1 MSEILLHESG
11 GLMLL
16 CIRGHCMAGYIRKVE
31 KRRDGRVNNLSY
43 LGLFL
48 AQDLAPTLYQRYP
61 VGTYIYRREKYVFG
75 DRIQKLFGQ
84 HISRLARDR

>member
-1 MSEILLHESG
+1 MSEVLLHDSD

-31 KRRDGRVNNLSY
+31 KGRDGRVHTLSY
-43 LGLFL
+43 LGLRL
-48 AQDLAPTLYQRYP
+48 AQELAPTLYQGYR

-75 DRIQKLFGQ
+75 EGI
-84 HISRLARDR
+84 